1 MNLKFHSSVL
11 FVKDIEK
18 SMQFYC
24 DILGQEIDT
33 DFGNNISLKGGLS
46 LWQIPDWHT
55 LKSDFYIKD
64 NTNNALELYFETEDI
79 YQINELINSNN
90 ISKHHDLTEE
100 SWGQKTI
107 RIYDPDN
114 NLIEIGEKLE
124 SFIIRMYEESLS
136 IERIN
141 KKSGVPVNLIQEY
154 INNYV

>member
-11 FVKDIEK
+11 FVKDLEISK
-18 SMQFYC
+18 QFYC
-24 DILGQEIDT
+24 DFLKQEIET
-33 DFGNNISLKGGLS
+33 DFGNNIVLKGGLS
-46 LWQIPDWHT
+46 LWQIPDWHS

-79 YQINELINSNN
+79 SQITKIINSNN

-124 SFIIRMYEESLS
+124 SFIKRMYLEGLT
-136 IERIN
+136 IEQIN
-141 KKSGVPVNLIQEY
+141 KKSGVPINLISEY
-154 INNYV
+154 IR